1 MWYFDT
7 VALGKEYTGDVSIQI
22 QQEDFRMFL
31 MSDASPG
38 TKSRAYRVIKQKGTK
53 HTTQNPSFLHRADI

>member
-7 VALGKEYTGDVSIQI
+7 VALGNEYTGDVNIQI
-22 QQEDFRMFL
+22 QQEDFQRLL

-38 TKSRAYRVIKQKGTK
+38 TKSRAYREIKQKGTK
-53 HTTQNPSFLHRADI
+53 QAKQKPSFFHKADI

>member
-7 VALGKEYTGDVSIQI
+7 VALGKEYTSDVNIQI
-22 QQEDFRMFL
+22 QQEDFRMLL

-38 TKSRAYRVIKQKGTK
+38 TESRAYRVIKQKGTK
-53 HTTQNPSFLHRADI
+53 QTQQNPSFFHRADI